1 MDNIAD
7 LYAQIQR
14 YKKNP
19 ADFDAEQQNRL
30 EEQTDLFLNDF
41 LSDKIVFETDAAS
54 ELLTFFQ
61 KASVF
66 ENLHEKIKQARKKL
80 QQKLKDFDQRYGL
93 TDLENVPAELIEK
106 NIDKINVLSQMPLKA
121 RPAFKQMFDIM
132 ERVDLTDENGN
143 SLGQEGRDRVE
154 TTVIELAKT
163 DAFFSLLGSKDL
175 SVDEY
180 FNVLHDAMQVNL
192 IGLFYTEEI
201 AKHYPLSDDMKQKAQ
216 NYMEELIRL
225 IK

>member
-1 MDNIAD
+1 MENIAD

-19 ADFDAEQQNRL
+19 ADFDAEQQNLL
-30 EEQTDLFLNDF
+30 EKQTDLFLNDF
-41 LSDKIVFETDAAS
+41 LSDKIAFETDAAS

-66 ENLHEKIKQARKKL
+66 ENLHEKLKLARKKL
-80 QQKLKDFDQRYGL
+80 QQKLNEFDQRYGL

-106 NIDKINVLSQMPLKA
+106 NIDKINVLAQMPIKA

-132 ERVDLTDENGN
+132 EKVDLTDENGN

-163 DAFFSLLGSKDL
+163 DAFFCLLGSKDL

-216 NYMEELIRL
+216 GYMEQLISL